1 MTATSRRILATLP
14 RLRREAEAL
23 MASAVW
29 RVERNTGESELVGYE
44 PAPVRELLYRGPA
57 KLQTYE
63 GHERAVGVGTSTVVE
78 QRSSLHFPVGSF
90 LSKPGDLATCEESLD
105 PLLIGR
111 QVRLTQ
117 TYPVKEYATAYRV
130 FVDEVV

>member
-1 MTATSRRILATLP
+1 
-14 RLRREAEAL
+14 

-29 RVERNTGESELVGYE
+29 RVERVTGESELDGYA
-44 PAPVRELLYRGPA
+44 PVPVREVVYRGPA

-63 GHERAVGVGTSTVVE
+63 GHERTASVGASTLVE

-90 LSKPGDLATCEESLD
+90 LSRPGDLATCESSLD
-105 PLLIGR
+105 PLLVGR